1 MTSAPQGSARRFT
14 RPHAMRAA
22 TQQTLL
28 ALGGFS
34 AAAACAHTGVDA
46 GAHHGFATGFMHP
59 ITGLDHLAAMLAV
72 GLWSAIS
79 APAIDRRMLW
89 APVAFALMLLAGA
102 LVGYAGIELP
112 AVEPMIAA
120 SVLVIGLL
128 AASRRAL
135 PGAWAAALVGAFAV
149 FHGVAHGLEL
159 SAQEGGWLALMG
171 MVLATAL
178 LHAAGMALGVAL
190 RTRSVWW
197 PRVVGGG
204 IAAFGA
210 ALLGGWA

>member
-1 MTSAPQGSARRFT
+1 MTPAAQT
-14 RPHAMRAA
+14 LLCLRAA
-22 TQQTLL
+22 RCAVRLIARPALL

-34 AAAACAHTGVDA
+34 AAALAHTGVDA
-46 GAHHGFATGFMHP
+46 GAHHGLATGFMHP
-59 ITGLDHLAAMLAV
+59 VTGLDHLAAMLAV
-72 GLWSAIS
+72 GLWSAVS
-79 APAIDRRMLW
+79 AATVDRRMLW
-89 APVAFALMLLAGA
+89 APMAFALMLLAGA
-102 LVGYAGIELP
+102 LLGYAGIALP

-135 PGAWAAALVGAFAV
+135 PSAWAAALVGAFAV

-159 SAQEGGWLALMG
+159 SEHEGGWLALMG
-171 MVLATAL
+171 VVLATAL
-178 LHAAGMALGVAL
+178 LHAAGMAVGVAL

-197 PRVVGGG
+197 PRLAGGA
-204 IAAFGA
+204 IAAFGV